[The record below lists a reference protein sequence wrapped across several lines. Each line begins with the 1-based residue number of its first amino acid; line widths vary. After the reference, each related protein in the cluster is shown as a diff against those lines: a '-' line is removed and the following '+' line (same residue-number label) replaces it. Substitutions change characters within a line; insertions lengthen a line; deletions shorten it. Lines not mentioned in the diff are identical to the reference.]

1 MAKAKTKWK
10 YHHLGVP
17 TDQSIPR
24 EHYLEGY
31 DIYHYGFEDS
41 EFGIEWMRYGQQCT
55 LPEIVKTKPHI
66 AFEVKDMAKALAGRK
81 VIIPPNSPSEGNL
94 VAFIEEDG
102 LPIELIQI
110 SRPKVFPS
118 AMLLVGLLILAGVM
132 F

>member
-1 MAKAKTKWK
+1 MAKAKTNWK

-17 TDQSIPR
+17 TDQSIPD

-31 DIYHYGFEDS
+31 DIYHYGFENS
-41 EFGIEWMRYGQQCT
+41 EFGIEWMRYGEKCT
-55 LPEIVKTKPHI
+55 FPEIVKTKPHI
-66 AFEVKDMAKALAGRK
+66 AFEVKNMTEALKGRK
-81 VIIPPNSPSEGNL
+81 VIIEPNSPSEGNL

-110 SRPKVFPS
+110 STPETFPS
-118 AMLLVGLLILAGVM
+118 PQVGAI